1 MFTRARGT
9 LPREAAARGSG
20 GEGPFPPVGA
30 FRGSSSG
37 AGAAHRRRAPGLRVR
52 SGRAGA
58 AGGCGGGGAES
69 PRPGPE
75 PSARCA
81 EWRGPASPPH
91 RSLID

>member
-37 AGAAHRRRAPGLRVR
+37 AGAAHRRRAPGIRVR

-58 AGGCGGGGAES
+58 AGGCGGGEGGGRVAASRAGAV
-69 PRPGPE
+69 
-75 PSARCA
+75 
-81 EWRGPASPPH
+81 
-91 RSLID
+91 RSLR